1 MKFAKRSKVCYSKTH
16 MEVTTPTEKKTF
28 PTITPVS
35 TDRTVD
41 YLITHT
47 TRDSEDRQIK
57 KRELVRTEKQLS
69 QYEQVAF
76 SSIVDQLKNG
86 SIEIYVYAPHDQK
99 KEDILASQRSG
110 DVKKVHDEIVGAFGR
125 AGFATDA
132 DPTFVYDI
140 PFQPTENEQGKRKKY
155 AIFAPRVSSDGAS
168 DEYVL
173 VALLN
178 ETKVRKDQQ
187 KPEDLLMRDEENIA
201 ANAYLRPEDLMERM
215 SRESKDADAKLE
227 GKPEDNIDLWYE
239 PDQADQSRS
248 KGVGIIS
255 QPRQIPRPE
264 VAPIPA
270 TEELQISEM
279 NEQDILSK
287 LTVGQL
293 EVMVKTGKLDNNAV
307 AYLATVI
314 WEKYHRIGKAIQN
327 EIEDEEGSDDDYM
340 AINLLF
346 AAHERVLSEVKS
358 FSGDR
363 ESFLAEAKFWGLTT
377 NVVERVLPGM
387 NEMSAISESLKR
399 FKPRKEEFLKF
410 ALLDEVNAVISSRLV
425 KIMDRALTSDVLDVL
440 LATDSAG
447 FKAFFD
453 NFGKK
458 PNRLQ
463 SIWATIRGRTIDA
476 QPGSAIDFAQDLV
489 KSIRENF
496 MPTLETADDPKTVT
510 IEGPQVPT
518 EFEVNQFFSDN
529 QQKAVDVVNALL
541 EKYENTF
548 EIKDPEKVALA
559 KHVLDQ
565 LKYLVYTPGNEG
577 NNMIDYADKQLKALG
592 LKTMYR
598 PEPKQP
604 KEQQAPSIFA
614 TEFWNDWGETDDA
627 DSTLPKL

>member
-16 MEVTTPTEKKTF
+16 MEATSLAEKKSF

-35 TDRTVD
+35 TDKAVD
-41 YLITHT
+41 YLNTHT

-57 KRELVRTEKQLS
+57 KRELVRTEQQLS
-69 QYEQVAF
+69 QYEQVNF

-86 SIEIYVYAPHDQK
+86 SIEISVYAPHDQR

-110 DVKKVHDEIVGAFGR
+110 DVKNVHDEIVGAFGR

-187 KPEDLLMRDEENIA
+187 KPEDLKMEGAKSTA
-201 ANAYLRPEDLMERM
+201 ANAYLSPEDLMEKM
-215 SRESKDADAKLE
+215 SRESKDADGNQDKR
-227 GKPEDNIDLWYE
+227 PEDNMDEWYPPVE
-239 PDQADQSRS
+239 SRS
-248 KGVGIIS
+248 KGVENNS

-264 VAPIPA
+264 VAAIEA
-270 TEELQISEM
+270 TEELQIGEM

-287 LTVGQL
+287 LTKGQL
-293 EVMVKTGKLDNNAV
+293 EGLVKTGKLDNNAL

-314 WEKYHRIGKAIQN
+314 WEKYHRIGKAIQG
-327 EIEDEEGSDDDYM
+327 EIEDEEGSIDDYR
-340 AINLLF
+340 AIDILF
-346 AAHERVLSEVKS
+346 TSHQQVLDELRSVSQGRGTYFAK
-358 FSGDR
+358 
-363 ESFLAEAKFWGLTT
+363 AEFWGLTEDI
-377 NVVERVLPGM
+377 VQRVLP
-387 NEMSAISESLKR
+387 NLDEMAAISKVLELIRPTEKTL
-399 FKPRKEEFLKF
+399 LKF
-410 ALLDEVNAVISSRLV
+410 ALLDEVNALISARL
-425 KIMDRALTSDVLDVL
+425 IDMMDRKLSNDELTEL

-447 FKAFFD
+447 FNAFFD

-614 TEFWNDWGETDDA
+614 TEFWKDWGETDDA